1 MTRFA
6 AWLAA
11 LPDPPAG
18 LAGVTRPLLERYL
31 AVLQAEMGGQVRHTH
46 YVGGLSGFL
55 KTVRRHGWDDT
66 LPATAAIYPE
76 DFPPRGAR
84 LPRGL
89 AAHVM
94 AQVEQPANLAR
105 QDNPAYRLITLILI
119 RCGLRISSAARA
131 GLRLHGHRRRR
142 RPLPA
147 LLQHQDETRGPR
159 PRR

>member
-1 MTRFA
+1 
-6 AWLAA
+6 
-11 LPDPPAG
+11 
-18 LAGVTRPLLERYL
+18 
-31 AVLQAEMGGQVRHTH
+31 MGGQVRHAH

-94 AQVEQPANLAR
+94 AQVEQPANLAS
-105 QDNPAYRLITLILI
+105 QDNPADRLTTLIPLPC
-119 RCGLRISSAARA
+119 RLRISSA
-131 GLRLHGHRRRR
+131 L
-142 RPLPA
+142 PLPF
-147 LLQHQDETRGPR
+147 DS
-159 PRR
+159 

>member
-55 KTVRRHGWDDT
+55 KAVRRHGWDNGA
-66 LPATAAIYPE
+66 LPPTAAVYPE

-119 RCGLRISSAARA
+119 RCGLRISSALGLVFDCTVTDA
-131 GLRLHGHRRRR
+131 GGAPYRRYSN
-142 RPLPA
+142 
-147 LLQHQDETRGPR
+147 T
-159 PRR
+159 